1 MLNHNTTISED
12 IMQHIILLHG
22 LGSHGITMRFLKA
35 YIDIHTNHST
45 HDFSYYSITSNIDQ
59 IVSHL
64 EDRFNLSFSYSDEVC
79 IIGHSLGGIIAAKLA
94 SSDQLRCK
102 VSQIITLGSPHR
114 GALLANK
121 ILAKIPL
128 ISKVFP
134 IVHELSTKS
143 NKMDYSIKSYCKIGV
158 IAGNKYKSSW
168 NPLIILGKMFL
179 GSRGIHDGVVGIHEN
194 GMSNITDYACIHVDH
209 VNMLWSPKIADMCIS
224 FINTSKF

>member
-1 MLNHNTTISED
+1 MK
-12 IMQHIILLHG
+12 HIVLLHG

-35 YIDIHTNHST
+35 YISVHSKYTT
-45 HDFSYYSITSNIDQ
+45 HAFSYYSITSNIDQ

-64 EDRFNLSFSYSDEVC
+64 EDKFNSSFSYSDEIC

-102 VSQIITLGSPHR
+102 VSRIITLGSPHR

-143 NKMDYSIKSYCKIGV
+143 NKLEYSIKHYCKIGV
-158 IAGNKYKSSW
+158 IAGNKHKSSW
-168 NPLIILGKMFL
+168 NPLIILGKMIL
-179 GSRGIHDGVVGIHEN
+179 GNSHIHDGVVGLKEN
-194 GMSNITDYACIHVDH
+194 SMDTVDDYACLHIDH
-209 VNMLWSPKIADMCIS
+209 VNMLWSPMVGNMCIK
-224 FINTSKF
+224 FIDTCKF

>member
-1 MLNHNTTISED
+1 
-12 IMQHIILLHG
+12 MQHIILLHG
-22 LGSHGITMRFLKA
+22 LGSHGLTMRFLKT
-35 YIDIHTNHST
+35 YIDTHTNHNT
-45 HDFSYYSITSNIDQ
+45 HAFSYYSITSNIDQ

-64 EDRFNLSFSYSDEVC
+64 EDRFNLSFYYSDEVC

-94 SSDQLRCK
+94 SSNQLRCK
-102 VSQIITLGSPHR
+102 VSRIITLGSPHR

-143 NKMDYSIKSYCKIGV
+143 NKMNYSIKSYCKIGV
-158 IAGNKYKSSW
+158 IAGNKHKSSW

-179 GSRGIHDGVVGIHEN
+179 GNSHIHDGVVGLKEN
-194 GMSNITDYACIHVDH
+194 SMDALDDYACLHIDH
-209 VNMLWSPKIADMCIS
+209 VNMLWSPMVGNMCIR
-224 FINTSKF
+224 FIEIGKF